1 MHLLHDVRLVFEAIS
16 LSLHA
21 LQRRSAPDALAPEID
36 DAHHL
41 LETGRALIDEAL
53 VCRTLRP
60 TSPYIDLNSV
70 LYDLSTILN
79 TMTGPDIEIR
89 VKMTSGDTRVFGQ
102 RGDLER
108 IVLNL
113 VQNAA
118 DAMRSGGV
126 LMIGTEMVPGT
137 PASNVDK
144 VRLTI
149 RDTGR
154 GISEKTL
161 RAALDPYARP
171 RLDGTG
177 YGLSSVSSIVRRLG
191 ARMTIE
197 APCGQGTIATIVFPL
212 ADPSF

>member
-1 MHLLHDVRLVFEAIS
+1 MHLLHDVRLVLEAIS

-21 LQRRSAPDALAPEID
+21 MQRRSTPDALAPEIE

-41 LETGRALIDEAL
+41 LETGRALLDEAL
-53 VCRTLRP
+53 VSRTLRP
-60 TSPYIDLNSV
+60 MGPYIDLNLV
-70 LYDLSTILN
+70 LYDVSTILK
-79 TMTGPDIEIR
+79 TMAGPDVEIR
-89 VKMTSGDTRVFGQ
+89 MKMTSGDTRVYGQ

-108 IVLNL
+108 ILLNL

-126 LMIGTEMVPGT
+126 LMIGTETVPGT
-137 PASNVDK
+137 PGSNGDK

-154 GISEKTL
+154 GISDRTL
-161 RAALDPYARP
+161 RAALDPYAKP

-177 YGLSSVSSIVRRLG
+177 YGLASVSSIVRRLG
-191 ARMTIE
+191 GRMTIE
-197 APCGQGTIATIVFPL
+197 APCGQGTIVNILFPL
-212 ADPSF
+212 VGSSC